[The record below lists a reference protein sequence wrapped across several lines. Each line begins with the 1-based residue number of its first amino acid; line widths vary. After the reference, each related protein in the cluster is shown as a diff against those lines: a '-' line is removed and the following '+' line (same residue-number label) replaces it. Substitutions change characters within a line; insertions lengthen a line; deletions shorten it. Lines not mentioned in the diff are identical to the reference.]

1 MIKKIIYIGYQPL
14 TVKVR
19 DDFYLLIVQ
28 EQGFEIE
35 YWDLHKIY
43 FPDVQL
49 SGIKAEYIF
58 SVNNLIDLES
68 RIANQ
73 SINQS
78 LFISI
83 ITFEFRVIKLFLLLK
98 KYNCQTAFFARGALP
113 FAPTTSKSIFSK
125 IKKSFNPKL
134 LFAFLRNNYASYL
147 KNKGKINN
155 YDFVFNAGELG
166 IQTIGIGYHT
176 EKSKSKIFQINSFD
190 FDKYIQNRDSVN
202 LIDTKYCLFLD
213 EYFPYHPDFK
223 ILGIETL
230 EPIEYYNSLNRF
242 FNLVETRFKIEVIIA
257 AHPKADGYK
266 TNNPFNGR
274 KIFFNLTAELTK
286 FAEFT
291 IAHCSTSISFAV
303 LNEKPVIFLYSDLL
317 KSTMPSYF
325 NLIANFSVI
334 FGGALVN
341 VNNFSVK
348 DIVVPAIDQFKY
360 ADFKYKYL
368 TSEESE
374 SRKSSDIFIEAISK
388 L

>member
-14 TVKVR
+14 TEKVR
-19 DDFYLLIVQ
+19 DDFFLLIVQ
-28 EQGFEIE
+28 EQALEIE

-58 SVNNLIDLES
+58 SVNNLNDLES

-73 SINQS
+73 PINQS

-113 FAPTTSKSIFSK
+113 FAPTTSKSIISK
-125 IKKSFNPKL
+125 IKKSFNPRL
-134 LFAFLRNNYASYL
+134 LFAFFRNNYASHL
-147 KNKGKINN
+147 KNKGKIKN

-166 IQTIGIGYHT
+166 IRTIGIGYQI
-176 EKSKSKIFQINSFD
+176 EKSKSKIIQINSFD
-190 FDKYIQNRDSVN
+190 FDKFKLGSNSLN
-202 LIDTKYCLFLD
+202 LLEEKYCLFLD

-223 ILGIETL
+223 LLGIDTL
-230 EPIEYYNSLNRF
+230 EPIEYYNSLNGF
-242 FNLVETRFKIEVIIA
+242 FDQIENRFKIKVIIA
-257 AHPKADGYK
+257 AHPKAEGYK

-274 KIFFNLTAELTK
+274 KIFFNQTAELTK

-303 LNEKPVIFLYSDLL
+303 LNEKPIIFLFSDPL
-317 KSTMPSYF
+317 KSIMPVYF
-325 NLIANFSVI
+325 SLIANFSKT
-334 FGGALVN
+334 FGSALVN
-341 VNNFSVK
+341 VNNFSVNN
-348 DIVVPAIDQFKY
+348 IVIPAIDQSKY
-360 ADFKYKYL
+360 TDYKYKYL
-368 TSEESE
+368 TSIQSE
-374 SRKSSDIFIEAISK
+374 SRKSSDIFIEAILK